1 MHDHDHELIAA
12 LAEGP
17 LDGARSVS
25 AEASLAGC
33 PECLTEL
40 EAQRTA
46 LRALRQAPAP
56 TLTELERARLHRAV
70 GGELG
75 ISSPHRSLYTFPWGA
90 IAVAA
95 AALVGLAL
103 AGPVLFGLGGR
114 DERASPVPA
123 AQGSATTA
131 AAAEAPAVPEAATE
145 LRADAFPQW
154 IDLGEV
160 DEEDLRLLFDHP
172 ARRSAFSHT
181 REEASDLS
189 SEPPAGAADL
199 TCHQE
204 SLALSDRNELLILV
218 GTATFQ
224 GRESEVYLFASASE
238 DDPGAPLDRAVL
250 WVLEAS
256 SCRILNTQ
264 EG

>member
-1 MHDHDHELIAA
+1 MHDHDYELIAA
-12 LAEGP
+12 LAEGA
-17 LDGARSVS
+17 LDVR

-56 TLTELERARLHRAV
+56 TLTELERARLHHAV
-70 GGELG
+70 AGELG
-75 ISSPHRSLYTFPWGA
+75 ISPPQRSLNTIPWGA

-95 AALVGLAL
+95 AAVVGLAL

-114 DERASPVPA
+114 DERASPVPT
-123 AQGSATTA
+123 AQESATTA
-131 AAAEAPAVPEAATE
+131 AAAEAPVAPEAATE
-145 LRADAFPQW
+145 LRTAAFPQW

-172 ARRSAFSHT
+172 ARRSASSHT
-181 REEASDLS
+181 RQEASDLS
-189 SEPPAGAADL
+189 SEPPADL
-199 TCHQE
+199 TCHRE
-204 SLALSDRNELLILV
+204 SLALSDRNELLVLV

-224 GRESEVYLFASASE
+224 GRESEVYLFASASD

>member
-12 LAEGP
+12 LAEGASH
-17 LDGARSVS
+17 DARSVS
-25 AEASLAGC
+25 AEAALAGC

-46 LRALRQAPAP
+46 LRALREAPP
-56 TLTELERARLHRAV
+56 PRLTELERARLHRAV
-70 GGELG
+70 AGELG
-75 ISSPHRSLYTFPWGA
+75 IRRPRRLPERISWGA

-95 AALVGLAL
+95 AALVGVAL
-103 AGPVLFGLGGR
+103 AGPILFGLDGGA
-114 DERASPVPA
+114 DEASPEA
-123 AQGSATTA
+123 APTATTA
-131 AAAEAPAVPEAATE
+131 AAATAAPEAAAE
-145 LRADAFPQW
+145 LRATALPQW

-172 ARRSAFSHT
+172 ARQSASSYT
-181 REEASDLS
+181 RQEASDLS
-189 SEPPAGAADL
+189 SEPPAGPTDL
-199 TCHQE
+199 TCYQE
-204 SLALSDRNELLILV
+204 SLALSDRNELLVLV

-224 GRESEVYLFASASE
+224 GRESEIYLFASASE

-250 WVLEAS
+250 WVLEAG